1 MVGVIG
7 CRCVACGPVRTQMVV
22 NAGEGKEIRKKKGKK
37 KENRLYSVQM
47 TDAIGCGRVACAR
60 AVVADKGTKKRKET
74 HQVRMVDAIAC
85 GRVACAWAV
94 DADEG
99 KEKRKK

>member
-1 MVGVIG
+1 
-7 CRCVACGPVRTQMVV
+7 
-22 NAGEGKEIRKKKGKK
+22 
-37 KENRLYSVQM
+37 M
-47 TDAIGCGRVACAR
+47 TDVIVCRHVACAR

-74 HQVRMVDAIAC
+74 HQVWMVDTIAC
-85 GRVACAWAV
+85 GHVACAWAV

>member
-1 MVGVIG
+1 
-7 CRCVACGPVRTQMVV
+7 
-22 NAGEGKEIRKKKGKK
+22 
-37 KENRLYSVQM
+37 M
-47 TDAIGCGRVACAR
+47 TDAIVCGRIACAQ

-85 GRVACAWAV
+85 RCIACAWAV